1 MKSKRIYLILIILS
15 LCWFGYINVKACEYT
30 DEKMK
35 PDSVST
41 GTELI
46 EWLELHKNTGGKV
59 RLSDNVVL
67 EGLLLLSWRHK
78 FATCLY

>member
-1 MKSKRIYLILIILS
+1 MNMKRRRVYLILIIHIIILS
-15 LCWFGYINVKACEYT
+15 LCWFGYINVTACEYT

-67 EGLLLLSWRHK
+67 
-78 FATCLY
+78 

>member
-41 GTELI
+41 GTEL
-46 EWLELHKNTGGKV
+46 KV
-59 RLSDNVVL
+59 VGQRSFRG
-67 EGLLLLSWRHK
+67 GLLLLS
-78 FATCLY
+78 